1 MQWDAIRTLR
11 GTCHCTR
18 FVWITRLKIASG
30 IRRTRYLRLCN
41 RSGDPKST
49 TPGSSANNLVIVS
62 LLTLRNLAASATV
75 KNCSSILSDC
85 SFSTHCRDSRLGQ
98 SPNYYWIRAVLAE
111 CPRMYGIRAF
121 VRLLPLL
128 RISHQICESCVLGGG
143 GHKIWQEQLRHHK
156 TKQ

>member
-1 MQWDAIRTLR
+1 MVASVPCHVLHAVAVVRRGFAHGSGLDGTHGLGVHTSIPQAESRCPSGKGRGDLEIASHPVLAMRRHPHLR

-18 FVWITRLKIASG
+18 ILWMTRLKTAWG

-75 KNCSSILSDC
+75 
-85 SFSTHCRDSRLGQ
+85 
-98 SPNYYWIRAVLAE
+98 
-111 CPRMYGIRAF
+111 
-121 VRLLPLL
+121 
-128 RISHQICESCVLGGG
+128 
-143 GHKIWQEQLRHHK
+143 
-156 TKQ
+156 